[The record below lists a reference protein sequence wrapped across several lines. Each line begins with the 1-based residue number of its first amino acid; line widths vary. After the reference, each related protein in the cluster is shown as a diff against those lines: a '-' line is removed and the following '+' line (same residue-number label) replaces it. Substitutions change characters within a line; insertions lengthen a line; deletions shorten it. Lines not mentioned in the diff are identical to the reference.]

1 MKRSKGDLIQYR
13 IQKCDR
19 AFKAAAGLA
28 DLEDYDG
35 AINRLYYSAFYA
47 ISAALL
53 NYDIIVKS
61 HSGVKSKFH
70 ELIIKPNKVD
80 SKSGKLFNQLFD
92 NRHDADYSDFVVFTK
107 ENVDDLIQRTKE
119 FISEIKLLIFNETE

>member
-1 MKRSKGDLIQYR
+1 MKKSKGDLIQYR
-13 IQKCDR
+13 IQKCDK
-19 AFKAAAGLA
+19 ALKAAEGLV

-53 NYDIIVKS
+53 NYDVFVKS

-80 SKSGKLFNQLFD
+80 SKGGKLFNQLFD

-107 ENVDDLIQRTKE
+107 GEVDDLIQRTKE
-119 FISEIKLLIFNETE
+119 FVSEIKLLVFREAE